1 MSLEGLRYV
10 EKAAGVLR
18 EYGIC
23 GGKFSLVEKVF
34 TVGREEYCLYV
45 PNALFLE
52 CVARARGCLRFSD
65 ELPYSLET
73 LKRCILNKPS
83 KKELNKVQL
92 TPSPKQFLSTISA
105 QTLTFK

>member
-34 TVGREEYCLYV
+34 TVGREEYCGYV
-45 PNALFLE
+45 P
-52 CVARARGCLRFSD
+52 
-65 ELPYSLET
+65 
-73 LKRCILNKPS
+73 
-83 KKELNKVQL
+83 
-92 TPSPKQFLSTISA
+92 
-105 QTLTFK
+105 